1 MNRSATTLDQRPGRW
16 LSGGAATPWTGA
28 GGRLGDA
35 ALIAWLFIANG
46 ALFPLLAMGT
56 DPNLSHEDSAALRLL
71 LVPGIALA
79 FGITVLR
86 PRQTALMLLR
96 LPWLPLLIAWVWAS
110 TAWSIDPATTIR
122 RAVAFTAYTLI
133 ALHLAMRFTPERI
146 IFWLAVVC
154 LVQLGLSVA
163 FAVALPA
170 YGYMPDGGQLRGVFT
185 HKNSMGELLLMAGAV
200 LAATWPGRLIPRWL
214 AAAGLVL
221 VFGLALPTGSAT
233 ALALLALLAVL
244 LAALLALRLPHHVAA
259 LLIGLGVSLA
269 ALATALV
276 LLDPA
281 ALFELLGRDP
291 TLTGRA
297 QLWAF
302 VDQLIAE
309 RPWLGYGYRTVFA
322 QPWVQAWVVNA
333 LGWPA
338 PHAHNGYREIMLDL
352 GLVGLLLVLP
362 ILLGTLVRA
371 VRRLLI
377 RPDALAVFGF
387 LVLAGYLLRNLTE
400 ADLLHQ
406 TKLVWVLVV
415 LAAFHLRGLGRPAQD
430 DAATVAGPQPGPIP
444 FASSRSALRES
455 P

>member
-1 MNRSATTLDQRPGRW
+1 MSRESATLERPPGVAVAP
-16 LSGGAATPWTGA
+16 SSDA

-35 ALIAWLFIANG
+35 ALVAWLCIANG

-56 DPNLSHEDSAALRLL
+56 ASGLSHEDSAALRLL
-71 LVPGIALA
+71 LVPAIVLA
-79 FGITVLR
+79 FGLTALR
-86 PRQTALMLLR
+86 LRQTAAMLLR

-110 TAWSIDPATTIR
+110 VAWSIDPATTVR
-122 RAVAFTAYTLI
+122 RAFAFTAYTLI
-133 ALHLAMRFTPERI
+133 AVHLAMRFPPERI
-146 IFWLAVVC
+146 IFLLAVVC
-154 LVQLGLSVA
+154 LGQLLLSVA
-163 FAVALPA
+163 FALVLPA
-170 YGYMPDGGQLRGVFT
+170 YAYMPDGGQLRGIFT

-200 LAATWPGRLIPRWL
+200 FAATWPGRLIPRWL
-214 AAAGLVL
+214 AGAGLVL
-221 VFGLALPTGSAT
+221 VFALALPTGSAT
-233 ALALLALLAVL
+233 ALALLVLLSAL
-244 LAALLALRLPHHVAA
+244 LAALLALRLPHHLAGLLISGGLCLGAVAA
-259 LLIGLGVSLA
+259 AFIILEPKAIL
-269 ALATALV
+269 
-276 LLDPA
+276 
-281 ALFELLGRDP
+281 ELLGRDA

-309 RPWLGYGYRTVFA
+309 RPWLGYGYRAVFA
-322 QPWVQAWVVNA
+322 QPWVQHWVVNA

-371 VRRLLI
+371 VRRLVV
-377 RPDALAVFGF
+377 RADALAVFGF

-415 LAAFHLRGLGRPAQD
+415 IAAFQLRGLPRPVPEAPA
-430 DAATVAGPQPGPIP
+430 DASGMPAGPAP
-444 FASSRSALRES
+444 FISSRSALRES